1 MRERAP
7 LLVRVFFGLNRV
19 MLAVWRGFLM
29 IRDETLWAWTSQEER
44 ELTNPT
50 IYTHL

>member
-1 MRERAP
+1 
-7 LLVRVFFGLNRV
+7 
-19 MLAVWRGFLM
+19 M